1 MLFQGVSNDAERV
14 PALLERGEAGLHSV
28 CSVKRIPQLHTS
40 VESFFSV
47 RSPVDFGLLGELN
60 RTQGGCTL
68 TSHSEW
74 ALQEESVSLSTILS
88 GAECLGVPR
97 AAL

>member
-1 MLFQGVSNDAERV
+1 MLFQGVSNDAEGV
-14 PALLERGEAGLHSV
+14 PALLEQGEAGLHSV
-28 CSVKRIPQLHTS
+28 CSVKRMQVKWVKGDPQLHIS

-47 RSPVDFGLLGELN
+47 RSTVDFGLLGELN

-74 ALQEESVSLSTILS
+74 AL
-88 GAECLGVPR
+88 
-97 AAL
+97 